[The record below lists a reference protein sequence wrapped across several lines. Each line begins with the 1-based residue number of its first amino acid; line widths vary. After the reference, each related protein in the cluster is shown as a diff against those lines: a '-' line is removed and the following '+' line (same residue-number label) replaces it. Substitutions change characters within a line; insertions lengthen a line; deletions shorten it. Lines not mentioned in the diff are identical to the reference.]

1 MLANCLALLL
11 CLSCPDHLVSGLECI
26 QCTSDPSAPNS
37 RCIGNENGTIA
48 SEDASVGET
57 VLCCGCNHLT

>member
-1 MLANCLALLL
+1 MLFNLLTLLL
-11 CLSCPDHLVSGLECI
+11 SLSSSSQVVGLECI

-48 SEDASVGET
+48 SEVAMVGGYFCLE
-57 VLCCGCNHLT
+57 V